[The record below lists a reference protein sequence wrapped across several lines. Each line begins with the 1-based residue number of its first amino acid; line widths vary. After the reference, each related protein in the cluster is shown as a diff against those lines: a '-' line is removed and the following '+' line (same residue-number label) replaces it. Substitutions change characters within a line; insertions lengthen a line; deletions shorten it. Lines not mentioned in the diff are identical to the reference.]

1 MTNKNK
7 VFKVKLLM
15 MVTLIV
21 MLMYRI
27 IMMIQ
32 NWNRVKEF
40 YMIDRGSTGQV
51 WLMLLPFI
59 VIIVTF
65 ISIWVHGNLAVVIG
79 IVAALASILIF
90 LYEGITSFA
99 RMMDRYSDYV
109 GSAPLASLLCT
120 GIAIF
125 SITLAIDGR

>member
-1 MTNKNK
+1 MMNKNK
-7 VFKVKLLM
+7 VFKIKLLM
-15 MVTLIV
+15 SVTLIV

-27 IMMIQ
+27 IMMMQ
-32 NWNRVKEF
+32 NWSRVKEF
-40 YMIDRGSTGQV
+40 YVIDRGSTGWG

-59 VIIVTF
+59 VIIVTL
-65 ISIWVHGNLAVVIG
+65 ISIWVHGNLAAAIG
-79 IVAALASILIF
+79 ILAALVSMLIF

-120 GIAIF
+120 VVAIV